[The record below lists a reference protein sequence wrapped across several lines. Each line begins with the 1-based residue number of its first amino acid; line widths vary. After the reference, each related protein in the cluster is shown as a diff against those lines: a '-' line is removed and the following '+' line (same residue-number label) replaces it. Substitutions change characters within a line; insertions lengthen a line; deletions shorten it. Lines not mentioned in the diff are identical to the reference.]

1 VAGLWLSV
9 LRVLTMRRSNV
20 LPALAASGFAM
31 AAVLGGAA
39 FAQTATPAPNA
50 AEATADALKKAA
62 AGSVAKPAAQ
72 TPATATDA
80 AAAAPKQSTIAKAK
94 AMLPWNKAKAAKA
107 AAAGEGAPVDAA
119 KAAPVKAAVPAKAAA
134 VSAVDAPKVDA
145 PKVEAAKADPASE
158 TAKPVAK
165 STKTPVPTKTT
176 AAGTPVKGANGEVMS
191 GPMAATHAFFGAG
204 TYAAPAPSKT
214 AVRAGC
220 TRLAHSSID
229 VGKENP
235 IKFSREGIDN
245 QIAALTKTKGWKASS
260 KSDEKIICTEYVN
273 LGLFG
278 QEYTCRVETTV
289 CPK

>member
-1 VAGLWLSV
+1 
-9 LRVLTMRRSNV
+9 
-20 LPALAASGFAM
+20 M
-31 AAVLGGAA
+31 AAVLASAA
-39 FAQTATPAPNA
+39 FAQTVAPAPSA

-62 AGSVAKPAAQ
+62 AGAVAKPAAQ
-72 TPATATDA
+72 LPSTAAPAAD
-80 AAAAPKQSTIAKAK
+80 AAAPKPSAIAKAK

-107 AAAGEGAPVDAA
+107 AAAGEAAPTEAT
-119 KAAPVKAAVPAKAAA
+119 KAAPVKAAATSAKATAPSAAEAPKTETPKADAAASNEAAKPATKTAVPKAPAAAKAA
-134 VSAVDAPKVDA
+134 
-145 PKVEAAKADPASE
+145 
-158 TAKPVAK
+158 
-165 STKTPVPTKTT
+165 STGVPM
-176 AAGTPVKGANGEVMS
+176 KGANGEVMS
-191 GPMAATHAFFGAG
+191 GPMAATHAFFGAN

-214 AVRAGC
+214 GVRPGC

-245 QIAALTKTKGWKASS
+245 QIAALTKTKGWKATS

>member
-1 VAGLWLSV
+1 
-9 LRVLTMRRSNV
+9 
-20 LPALAASGFAM
+20 M
-31 AAVLGGAA
+31 AAKAK
-39 FAQTATPAPNA
+39 
-50 AEATADALKKAA
+50 ALLPWNKPKA
-62 AGSVAKPAAQ
+62 AKPAGGDAATAAT
-72 TPATATDA
+72 TPATAPAKPATDA
-80 AAAAPKQSTIAKAK
+80 AAVAAPKTSPAAAAGTS
-94 AMLPWNKAKAAKA
+94 PPKAASAAVTGTAAPKA
-107 AAAGEGAPVDAA
+107 AAATKVDPAKPAA
-119 KAAPVKAAVPAKAAA
+119 K
-134 VSAVDAPKVDA
+134 SA
-145 PKVEAAKADPASE
+145 SGE
-158 TAKPVAK
+158 T
-165 STKTPVPTKTT
+165 
-176 AAGTPVKGANGEVMS
+176 MS

-204 TYAAPAPSKT
+204 SYATPAPSKT

-245 QIAALTKTKGWKASS
+245 QIAALSKTKGWKATA

>member
-1 VAGLWLSV
+1 
-9 LRVLTMRRSNV
+9 MRRSNV
-20 LPALAASGFAM
+20 LPALAAAGFTVSTVLAG
-31 AAVLGGAA
+31 AAV
-39 FAQTATPAPNA
+39 AQTAAPAPSA

-62 AGSVAKPAAQ
+62 TGSVAKPAAQ

-80 AAAAPKQSTIAKAK
+80 ASAAPKPSALARAK
-94 AMLPWNKAKAAKA
+94 AMLPWEKAKAAKA
-107 AAAGEGAPVDAA
+107 AKAAAGEAAPADAT
-119 KAAPVKAAVPAKAAA
+119 KAGPVKAAAPAKTT
-134 VSAVDAPKVDA
+134 VEGPKTEA
-145 PKVEAAKADPASE
+145 SKVEATKAEAGQAATASE
-158 TAKPVAK
+158 TAKPAAKAAK
-165 STKTPVPTKTT
+165 SPVPTK
-176 AAGTPVKGANGEVMS
+176 AASAGTPVRGANGEVMS
-191 GPMAATHAFFGAG
+191 GPMAATHAFFGANS
-204 TYAAPAPSKT
+204 YAAPEPSKT
-214 AVRAGC
+214 AVRSGC

-245 QIAALTKTKGWKASS
+245 QIAALTKTKGWKATA

>member
-1 VAGLWLSV
+1 
-9 LRVLTMRRSNV
+9 MRRSIV

-31 AAVLGGAA
+31 AAVLASAA
-39 FAQTATPAPNA
+39 FAQTVAPAPSA

-62 AGSVAKPAAQ
+62 AG
-72 TPATATDA
+72 
-80 AAAAPKQSTIAKAK
+80 

-107 AAAGEGAPVDAA
+107 AAAGEAAPTEAT
-119 KAAPVKAAVPAKAAA
+119 KAAPVKAAATSAKATAPSAAEAPKTETPKADAAASNEAAKPATKTAVLKAPAAAKAA
-134 VSAVDAPKVDA
+134 
-145 PKVEAAKADPASE
+145 
-158 TAKPVAK
+158 
-165 STKTPVPTKTT
+165 STGVPM
-176 AAGTPVKGANGEVMS
+176 KGANGEVMS
-191 GPMAATHAFFGAG
+191 GPMAATHAFFGAN

-214 AVRAGC
+214 GVRPGC

-245 QIAALTKTKGWKASS
+245 QIAALTKTKGWKATS

>member
-1 VAGLWLSV
+1 M
-9 LRVLTMRRSNV
+9 MRQSNV

-31 AAVLGGAA
+31 GAVLAGAA
-39 FAQTATPAPNA
+39 FAQTAVPAPSA

-62 AGSVAKPAAQ
+62 TGAVAKPSAQVPAA
-72 TPATATDA
+72 PAADA
-80 AAAAPKQSTIAKAK
+80 AAAAPKPSAIAKAK
-94 AMLPWNKAKAAKA
+94 AMLPWDKAKAAKA
-107 AAAGEGAPVDAA
+107 AAAGEAAPTDAA
-119 KAAPVKAAVPAKAAA
+119 KADTAAATEPAKPAARAATTKSPAAAKAA
-134 VSAVDAPKVDA
+134 SAGV
-145 PKVEAAKADPASE
+145 
-158 TAKPVAK
+158 PVR
-165 STKTPVPTKTT
+165 
-176 AAGTPVKGANGEVMS
+176 GANGEVMS
-191 GPMAATHAFFGAG
+191 GPMAATHAFFGAN

-214 AVRAGC
+214 GVRPGC

-229 VGKENP
+229 VGKDNP

-245 QIAALTKTKGWKASS
+245 QIAALTKTKGWKSTS

>member
-1 VAGLWLSV
+1 
-9 LRVLTMRRSNV
+9 
-20 LPALAASGFAM
+20 LAASGLA
-31 AAVLGGAA
+31 ACAVLTASAA
-39 FAQTATPAPNA
+39 IAQTAPVPAP
-50 AEATADALKKAA
+50 AA
-62 AGSVAKPAAQ
+62 AADTAAKPAADA
-72 TPATATDA
+72 ATA
-80 AAAAPKQSTIAKAK
+80 PKPSVAAKAK
-94 AMLPWNKAKAAKA
+94 ALLPWNKPKAAKPAAADAATAAAPAPAPAKPATAAAADAAATPKAASAAAPGTAAPKA
-107 AAAGEGAPVDAA
+107 AAAKSDPAKPAA
-119 KAAPVKAAVPAKAAA
+119 K
-134 VSAVDAPKVDA
+134 SA
-145 PKVEAAKADPASE
+145 SGE
-158 TAKPVAK
+158 T
-165 STKTPVPTKTT
+165 
-176 AAGTPVKGANGEVMS
+176 MS

-204 TYAAPAPSKT
+204 SYATPAPSKT

-245 QIAALTKTKGWKASS
+245 QIAALSKTKGWKATA

>member
-1 VAGLWLSV
+1 
-9 LRVLTMRRSNV
+9 
-20 LPALAASGFAM
+20 M
-31 AAVLGGAA
+31 AAVLAGAA
-39 FAQTATPAPNA
+39 FAQTAAPAPSA

-62 AGSVAKPAAQ
+62 TGVVAKPAAPI
-72 TPATATDA
+72 PATAAPAADTAAAAKPSVPAKAKETLPWNKPKAPKAATAGDAAPAEALKADA
-80 AAAAPKQSTIAKAK
+80 AAATTT
-94 AMLPWNKAKAAKA
+94 
-107 AAAGEGAPVDAA
+107 A
-119 KAAPVKAAVPAKAAA
+119 KAAPKAA
-134 VSAVDAPKVDA
+134 S
-145 PKVEAAKADPASE
+145 
-158 TAKPVAK
+158 
-165 STKTPVPTKTT
+165 
-176 AAGTPVKGANGEVMS
+176 AGTPVKGANGEVMS

-245 QIAALTKTKGWKASS
+245 QIAALTKTKGWKATS